1 MTLQAHPNILQ
12 IMPDKDNDLTRA
24 QHNGE
29 STSHMVAVIDV
40 GSNSTRME
48 VLQLTSDYD
57 LRVMSEVKALL
68 RLASRKAKDGR
79 LLQSAVS
86 ELSRLIDDFAT
97 VARASEVDAIRAVA
111 TSAMRDAT
119 NGNEVVSRVRE
130 NTGIELEIIS
140 GAQEAEFGFL
150 GAVFTLPAH
159 DGVLFD
165 IGGGSVEFSFFQNRS
180 LQKAYTLDLGA
191 LRVSNDFLN
200 SEQPE
205 REAVMALRRHV
216 KAMLRSSG
224 MPSIGENGK
233 LIGAGGTVRN
243 LTKIDRETRKRSF
256 GRLHGSVVPYGSL
269 KKIVNGLRGLDHASL
284 EYMPGLNPERADS
297 ILGGAVVASE
307 IAKFFDKK
315 PILVSGRGIREGLA
329 MSGVI
334 NELPSIEEVR
344 RRSIYALGA
353 RFDTWDRLRADR
365 RAAIARKMAALLS
378 DHIDGEMMALIPH
391 VARLIDTGR
400 SVNYYDR
407 YMHAAN
413 IIEQGEIGG
422 FSHRD
427 IGLMSAALR
436 FGGSYSTSMSR
447 YRPELKKSDRTI
459 VRRATSIL
467 RISDEMERR
476 LGADRYSKIVMD
488 LAEDRFEVRAPE
500 LNAWDPRRFATRFKR
515 TFKLDFAVVR

>member
-1 MTLQAHPNILQ
+1 MTVETRPNIFQVL
-12 IMPDKDNDLTRA
+12 PSNELNRGRS
-24 QHNGE
+24 NGGRD
-29 STSHMVAVIDV
+29 SHQVAVIDV

-48 VLQLTSDYD
+48 VLQLTTDYD
-57 LRVMSEVKALL
+57 LRVVSEVKALL
-68 RLASRKAKDGR
+68 RLASRKTKDGR
-79 LLQSAVS
+79 LLPSAIS

-97 VARASEVDAIRAVA
+97 VARASKVDAIRAVA

-119 NGNEVVSRVRE
+119 NRDEVVQRVHDE
-130 NTGIELEIIS
+130 TGIELEVIS

-180 LQKAYTLDLGA
+180 LKKAYTLDLGA

-205 REAVMALRRHV
+205 RDAITALRRHV
-216 KAMLRSSG
+216 KKMLRASG
-224 MPSIGENGK
+224 MPPIAEHGN

-243 LTKIDRETRKRSF
+243 LTKIDRETREHSF

-269 KKIVNGLRGLDHASL
+269 KRIVNGLRGLDRASL
-284 EYMPGLNPERADS
+284 VYMPGLNPERVDS
-297 ILGGAVVASE
+297 ILGGTIVASE
-307 IAKFFDKK
+307 IAKFFNKK

-334 NELPSIEEVR
+334 EELPSIEEVR
-344 RRSIYALGA
+344 RRSVYALGA

-378 DHIDGEMMALIPH
+378 NFLDDETMHMIPH

-407 YMHAAN
+407 YLHASN

-436 FGGSYSTSMSR
+436 FGGGHSASMSR

-476 LGADRYSKIVMD
+476 LGADRYSHIEMD
-488 LAEDRFEVRAPE
+488 VVGDRFEVRAPE
-500 LNAWDPRRFATRFKR
+500 LNAWDPKRFATHFKR
-515 TFKLDFAVVR
+515 TFKLDFVVVW

>member
-1 MTLQAHPNILQ
+1 MTVEVRPNILQ
-12 IMPDKDNDLTRA
+12 VLPSNDFQRA
-24 QHNGE
+24 QQNGE
-29 STSHMVAVIDV
+29 SESHLVAVIDV

-48 VLQLTSDYD
+48 VLQLTTDYD
-57 LRVMSEVKALL
+57 LRVVSEVKALL
-68 RLASRKAKDGR
+68 RLASRKSKDGR
-79 LLQSAVS
+79 LLPSAIS

-119 NGNEVVSRVRE
+119 NGDEVVERVLDE
-130 NTGIELEIIS
+130 TGIELEIIS
-140 GAQEAEFGFL
+140 GSQEAQFGFL

-165 IGGGSVEFSFFQNRS
+165 IGGGSVEFSFFENRS

-200 SEQPE
+200 SEDPE
-205 REAVMALRRHV
+205 HEAVLALRRYV
-216 KAMLRSSG
+216 KKMLRASG
-224 MPSIGENGK
+224 MPAIGAK
-233 LIGAGGTVRN
+233 AQLIGAGGTIRN
-243 LTKIDRETRKRSF
+243 LTKIDRETRDHSF
-256 GRLHGSVVPYGSL
+256 GRLHGSVVRYSSL
-269 KKIVNGLRGLDHASL
+269 KKIVNGLRGLDRASL
-284 EYMPGLNPERADS
+284 AFMPGLNPERVDS
-297 ILGGAVVASE
+297 ILGGAIVASE

-334 NELPSIEEVR
+334 EKLPLIEEVR
-344 RRSIYALGA
+344 RRSTYALGA

-365 RAAIARKMAALLS
+365 RAAIARKMAALLI
-378 DHIDGEMMALIPH
+378 DHLDDEMTQLIPH

-447 YRPELKKSDRTI
+447 YRPELKKSDRAI
-459 VRRATSIL
+459 VRQATSIL

-476 LGADRYSKIVMD
+476 LGANRYSQIKMD
-488 LAEDRFEVRAPE
+488 LVDGRFEVRAPE
-500 LNAWDPRRFATRFKR
+500 LNAWEPKRFAIRFKR

>member
-1 MTLQAHPNILQ
+1 MTVEARRKILQ
-12 IMPDKDNDLTRA
+12 VIPSNDFQHA
-24 QHNGE
+24 GHNGQSE
-29 STSHMVAVIDV
+29 SHLVAVIDV

-48 VLQLTSDYD
+48 VLQLTTDYD
-57 LRVMSEVKALL
+57 LRVVSEVKALL
-68 RLASRKAKDGR
+68 RLASRKSKDGR
-79 LLQSAVS
+79 LLPSAIS
-86 ELSRLIDDFAT
+86 DLSRLIDDFAT
-97 VARASEVDAIRAVA
+97 VARASEVNAIRAVA
-111 TSAMRDAT
+111 TSAMRDAV
-119 NGNEVVSRVRE
+119 NRDEVVRRVLE
-130 NTGIELEIIS
+130 DTGIELEIIS
-140 GAQEAEFGFL
+140 GAQEAEYGFL

-165 IGGGSVEFSFFQNRS
+165 IGGGSVEFSFFENRS
-180 LQKAYTLDLGA
+180 LKKTYTLNLGA

-200 SEQPE
+200 SEEPE
-205 REAVMALRRHV
+205 RGAISALRRHV
-216 KAMLRSSG
+216 KKMLRASG
-224 MPSIGENGK
+224 MPAIGAK
-233 LIGAGGTVRN
+233 AQLIGAGGTIRN
-243 LTKIDRETRKRSF
+243 LTKIDRETRSHSF
-256 GRLHGSVVPYGSL
+256 GRLHGSVVRYGSL
-269 KKIVNGLRGLDHASL
+269 KKIVNGLRGLDRTSL
-284 EYMPGLNPERADS
+284 AYMPGLNPERVDS
-297 ILGGAVVASE
+297 ILGGAIVASE

-334 NELPSIEEVR
+334 KRLPSIEEVR
-344 RRSIYALGA
+344 RRSTYALGA

-365 RAAIARKMAALLS
+365 RSAIARKMAALLLDYFS
-378 DHIDGEMMALIPH
+378 DEMTHLIPH

-407 YMHAAN
+407 YAHAAN

-459 VRRATSIL
+459 IRRATSIL

-476 LGADRYSKIVMD
+476 LGAERYSHIDMSLVD
-488 LAEDRFEVRAPE
+488 DRFEVRARE
-500 LNAWDPRRFATRFKR
+500 LNAWEPKRFAIRFKR
-515 TFKLDFAVVR
+515 AFKLDFEVVR

>member
-1 MTLQAHPNILQ
+1 
-12 IMPDKDNDLTRA
+12 
-24 QHNGE
+24 
-29 STSHMVAVIDV
+29 
-40 GSNSTRME
+40 
-48 VLQLTSDYD
+48 
-57 LRVMSEVKALL
+57 
-68 RLASRKAKDGR
+68 
-79 LLQSAVS
+79 
-86 ELSRLIDDFAT
+86 
-97 VARASEVDAIRAVA
+97 
-111 TSAMRDAT
+111 
-119 NGNEVVSRVRE
+119 
-130 NTGIELEIIS
+130 
-140 GAQEAEFGFL
+140 
-150 GAVFTLPAH
+150 
-159 DGVLFD
+159 
-165 IGGGSVEFSFFQNRS
+165 
-180 LQKAYTLDLGA
+180 
-191 LRVSNDFLN
+191 
-200 SEQPE
+200 
-205 REAVMALRRHV
+205 
-216 KAMLRSSG
+216 
-224 MPSIGENGK
+224 
-233 LIGAGGTVRN
+233 
-243 LTKIDRETRKRSF
+243 
-256 GRLHGSVVPYGSL
+256 
-269 KKIVNGLRGLDHASL
+269 
-284 EYMPGLNPERADS
+284 
-297 ILGGAVVASE
+297 
-307 IAKFFDKK
+307 
-315 PILVSGRGIREGLA
+315 

-378 DHIDGEMMALIPH
+378 DHIDDEMMTLIPH

-488 LAEDRFEVRAPE
+488 LADDRFEVRAPE

>member
-1 MTLQAHPNILQ
+1 MTVEAHPNILQ
-12 IMPDKDNDLTRA
+12 LLPGDDFQRIG
-24 QHNGE
+24 QNGE
-29 STSHMVAVIDV
+29 AASHLVAVIDV

-57 LRVMSEVKALL
+57 LRVVSEVKALL
-68 RLASRKAKDGR
+68 RLASRKSKDGR
-79 LLQSAVS
+79 LLPSAVS

-97 VARASEVDAIRAVA
+97 VARASEVDSIRAVA

-119 NGNEVVSRVRE
+119 NGDEVLQRVRKE
-130 NTGIELEIIS
+130 TGIDLEIIS

-165 IGGGSVEFSFFQNRS
+165 IGGGSVEFSFFENRS
-180 LQKAYTLDLGA
+180 LQKVYTLDLGA

-205 REAVMALRRHV
+205 HKAVSALRRHV
-216 KAMLRSSG
+216 KSMLRASG
-224 MPSIGENGK
+224 MPALAANGK
-233 LIGAGGTVRN
+233 LIGAGGTIRN
-243 LTKIDRETRKRSF
+243 LTKIDRETRKHSF

-269 KKIVNGLRGLDHASL
+269 KAIVNGLRGLDRTSL
-284 EYMPGLNPERADS
+284 AYMPGLNPERVDS
-297 ILGGAVVASE
+297 ILGGAIVASE
-307 IAKFFDKK
+307 IAKFFNKK

-334 NELPSIEEVR
+334 EKLPSIEEVR
-344 RRSIYALGA
+344 RRSVYALGA

-365 RAAIARKMAALLS
+365 RAAIARKMAALLL
-378 DHIDGEMMALIPH
+378 DHLDDEMTQLIPH

-407 YMHAAN
+407 YVHAAN

-436 FGGSYSTSMSR
+436 FGASYSTPISR
-447 YRPELKKSDRTI
+447 YRPELKKSDRAI

-476 LGADRYSKIVMD
+476 LGA
-488 LAEDRFEVRAPE
+488 ERFSHIEMSLVDGRIEVRAPE
-500 LNAWDPRRFATRFKR
+500 LNSWDPGRFATRFKR
-515 TFKLDFAVVR
+515 SFKLDFEVVR